1 MSASIVNTLNNIQ
14 YVQVWPEQKLLKFC
28 TRMSVEFLC
37 RFDVVNFP
45 FDEQYCNFE
54 LESCKY
60 KLSKQIQ
67 QKIIKLFLKVEKAAQ
82 HLQIFMQPMVSVKG
96 NSRFRIRN
104 TYIGRCSLIESEQYQ
119 FQELT
124 RKKTNITNS
133 HNCAFAGKNLHN
145 LNKIFTNNLIL
156 RSSLS

>member
-54 LESCKY
+54 LES
-60 KLSKQIQ
+60 
-67 QKIIKLFLKVEKAAQ
+67 FEKAAQ